1 MYNLTAAVE
10 NSLAV
15 LQKLNIDSPYD
26 PAIPLL
32 GTDPRELKAMIKK
45 NLHMNL
51 QQRCL
56 QEQKGSNNPN
66 VHQQMNG
73 QAECGGSTGRNK
85 VVTYDTTWMHLDNI
99 MLSEES
105 QREMVSYCM
114 KCSE

>member
-1 MYNLTAAVE
+1 MVPSGYNKKGGA
-10 NSLAV
+10 
-15 LQKLNIDSPYD
+15 
-26 PAIPLL
+26 L
-32 GTDPRELKAMIKK
+32 GTPAHCQWECTRELKAMIKK

-56 QEQKGSNNPN
+56 QERKGSNNPN
-66 VHQQMNG
+66 VHQQMDG